1 MYRQPVHLDYLAERP
16 AAEVPFVPAKFLVGG
31 KLGAGVPEGTS
42 LLAPG
47 TEFDVLLKLRVPE
60 IEANREIFQITAKLM
75 TANGT
80 VIFTNSRPVLVTQ
93 RSPYVATLRTFL
105 AAPLVLLGL
114 RAEEEY
120 VEVPIMEAIRQ
131 QRVQRAAVLE
141 VGVGRRGRPPPQIA
155 AAEALVVL
163 RLGWFVNMLYR
174 YPLSSTFALTA
185 LIFACLLYCAAGGA
199 VLYYLLRPPG
209 PEARAGARDSEDTDR
224 GSEGKGSGDDAFSSG
239 EEWGGGGAETP
250 TAVTAQDTL
259 IEARMRL
266 PVSRGPSE
274 EGLRM
279 RSSLT

>member
-1 MYRQPVHLDYLAERP
+1 
-16 AAEVPFVPAKFLVGG
+16 
-31 KLGAGVPEGTS
+31 
-42 LLAPG
+42 
-47 TEFDVLLKLRVPE
+47 
-60 IEANREIFQITAKLM
+60 
-75 TANGT
+75 
-80 VIFTNSRPVLVTQ
+80 
-93 RSPYVATLRTFL
+93 
-105 AAPLVLLGL
+105 
-114 RAEEEY
+114 
-120 VEVPIMEAIRQ
+120 
-131 QRVQRAAVLE
+131 
-141 VGVGRRGRPPPQIA
+141 
-155 AAEALVVL
+155 
-163 RLGWFVNMLYR
+163 MLYR